1 MEKVITILPRDSY
14 KEVSSVENQSSGNS
28 STEVIG
34 TVVMIGNN
42 ARNVA
47 DFYFSKQVNVTL
59 FNSVDEA
66 LNFMRKSEVAPYA
79 ILCDPDFSS
88 SVIKQLILF
97 TQLYHK
103 STYIPIIAIAGKL
116 SESVCE
122 QAFDLGFD
130 DIYSISD
137 AQDKVLTRITFLKK
151 IHAKN
156 TFLNSMSKQV
166 ISCRYKISFR
176 KRLFDVLFSGLALT
190 LLSPILLIIA
200 VIIKLESKGPV
211 FYISKR
217 AGTGYQIFNF
227 YKFRSMRTGADQ
239 ELARLMAL
247 NQYSDSAF
255 FKLKKDPRVT
265 PFGRF
270 LRNTSLDELPQLIN
284 VLIGDMSIVGN
295 RPLSLYE
302 AEQLTAD
309 GVAQRF
315 LAPAGITGLW
325 QVTKRG
331 KSEMS
336 EEERKNL
343 DVSYA
348 SERDGWFDL
357 KIIFKTFPALIQQ
370 EAV

>member
-1 MEKVITILPRDSY
+1 MEKEITIQPHNDYRTP
-14 KEVSSVENQSSGNS
+14 SSVENQLPAGS
-28 STEVIG
+28 STEVVD

-42 ARNVA
+42 ARHVA

-59 FNSVDEA
+59 FHSVGEA
-66 LNFMRKSEVAPYA
+66 LGFLQKNEAAPYA

-88 SVIKQLILF
+88 SDIRQLTQH
-97 TQLYHK
+97 TQLYYK
-103 STYIPIIAIAGKL
+103 CTYIPIIAIAGKL
-116 SESVCE
+116 SESLCE

-130 DIYSISD
+130 DIYSVSD
-137 AQDKVLTRITFLKK
+137 AQDQVLTRISFLKK
-151 IHAKN
+151 INAKD
-156 TFLNSMSKQV
+156 TFLNSMSKQDT
-166 ISCRYKISFR
+166 SCRYKISFR
-176 KRLFDVLFSGLALT
+176 KRLFDVFFSGLALT
-190 LLSPILLIIA
+190 LLSPIFLVIA

-211 FYISKR
+211 FYISRR
-217 AGTGYQIFNF
+217 AGTGYKIFNF

-239 ELARLMAL
+239 ELAQLMAL
-247 NQYSDSAF
+247 NQYNDAAF

-265 PFGRF
+265 RFGQF

-295 RPLSLYE
+295 RPLPLYE

-336 EEERKNL
+336 EEERKSL

-348 SERDGWFDL
+348 SERNGWFDL
-357 KIIFKTFPALIQQ
+357 KIIVKTFPALIQQ